1 MSRSQALR
9 STIWAVPAFRKSRV
23 AVIAGG
29 VALLGV
35 WGVWLFSEMGVPSVV
50 SVGRAGVFLA
60 DQLAV
65 QGPVPSARRSDL
77 DNEMAR
83 LSAQLQVTPR
93 SWVPSRNP
101 FAFEPSSVELSE
113 HVPAGPVTS
122 ALPPLTTVE
131 SAEAPVVSITLAGVG
146 TELGP
151 AERPR
156 TAILSAEGRV
166 VLGRVGDEIA
176 GRYQVRAVASDT
188 VELLDLQSGAILH
201 LTLP

>member
-1 MSRSQALR
+1 MSRAQALR
-9 STIWAVPAFRKSRV
+9 SNIQAVPVITKSRA

-35 WGVWLFSEMGVPSVV
+35 WLFSEVGVPPDV
-50 SVGRAGVFLA
+50 SAARARALRA
-60 DQLAV
+60 DEPVA
-65 QGPVPSARRSDL
+65 QGAAPSAQRSEL
-77 DNEMAR
+77 DNEMVR
-83 LSAQLQVTPR
+83 LSAQLRAAPR
-93 SWVPSRNP
+93 PRVRSRNP
-101 FAFEPSSVELSE
+101 FALEPSPVKLSGN
-113 HVPAGPVTS
+113 VPADPIAS
-122 ALPPLTTVE
+122 PPPPLSTVVSE
-131 SAEAPVVSITLAGVG
+131 AAEAVVVSITLAGVG

-176 GRYQVRAVASDT
+176 GRYQVRAVASDR
-188 VELLDLQSGAILH
+188 VELLDLQNGAILR

>member
-1 MSRSQALR
+1 M
-9 STIWAVPAFRKSRV
+9 P
-23 AVIAGG
+23 
-29 VALLGV
+29 
-35 WGVWLFSEMGVPSVV
+35 P
-50 SVGRAGVFLA
+50 
-60 DQLAV
+60 
-65 QGPVPSARRSDL
+65 
-77 DNEMAR
+77 
-83 LSAQLQVTPR
+83 LSFGLP
-93 SWVPSRNP
+93 P
-101 FAFEPSSVELSE
+101 LSFGL
-113 HVPAGPVTS
+113 PPLSFGLPPLS
-122 ALPPLTTVE
+122 FGLPPLTTVE